1 MELSE
6 YIVNFEKRSMMK
18 SQVLVDFVAEWME
31 LSSAAE
37 GEVPETPWLVYCDG
51 AWGQQVLEQPP
62 HSFHLRESSCAT
74 QQGYSPTA
82 KPISAPK
89 T

>member
-31 LSSAAE
+31 PSSAAE
-37 GEVPETPWLVYCDG
+37 GEVPKTPWLVY
-51 AWGQQVLEQPP
+51 
-62 HSFHLRESSCAT
+62 
-74 QQGYSPTA
+74 
-82 KPISAPK
+82 
-89 T
+89 